1 LEKLNKEW
9 AKYLLELNNL
19 KKGDTMDDGSNDNE
33 KSILRNRDHLFTFL
47 TALIKRNGGQL
58 IITEKEIM
66 EVQKNDMVSVKYD
79 PKQKRIIFEV
89 EGVDLTSSYNA
100 PDPNTRQDN

>member
-1 LEKLNKEW
+1 
-9 AKYLLELNNL
+9 
-19 KKGDTMDDGSNDNE
+19 
-33 KSILRNRDHLFTFL
+33 
-47 TALIKRNGGQL
+47 
-58 IITEKEIM
+58 M